1 MKPSNIQRPDTH
13 DQRPGIKTRWL
24 VLLLCMGMSMT
35 PAFGEYGDVVLNKRS
50 EIEGVKPVVFPHWFH
65 RVRYTCNV
73 CHTELG
79 FKMRA
84 GSNQVL
90 MRDIAN
96 GQFCGACHND
106 QIAWGADRCE
116 LCHSGRAGLPS
127 GIYGGS
133 ETRGPGK
140 W

>member
-1 MKPSNIQRPDTH
+1 MNASDNR
-13 DQRPGIKTRWL
+13 RAGILHSRRRICMGWL
-24 VLLLCMGMSMT
+24 VLLVCLGVMT
-35 PAFGEYGDVVLNKRS
+35 PPAFGEYGDVVLNQRS
-50 EIEGVKPVVFPHWFH
+50 EREGVRPVVFSHWFH
-65 RVRYTCNV
+65 RIRYSCTV

-84 GSNQVL
+84 GANQLL

-106 QIAWGADRCE
+106 QIAWGGERCD
-116 LCHSGRAGLPS
+116 LCHSGQPGTPS
-127 GIYGGS
+127 GIVGGS

>member
-1 MKPSNIQRPDTH
+1 MTPSNLQCSNRQH
-13 DQRPGIKTRWL
+13 QRPGIKLLGL
-24 VLLLCMGMSMT
+24 VLLLFIEMGMT

-133 ETRGPGK
+133 ATRGPGK